1 MQAGSGP
8 SGARGLA
15 PSRGGAGPGRCESGP
30 GGARTRTLARAARR
44 GGGRGAAAAEPEGGE
59 AGGGEEER
67 RRGGTRRRCGGGSS
81 GAESPAP
88 RCPAGLRQRR
98 RRPAPGEA
106 AGAVRAG
113 EWGAGAR
120 WARRGLPA
128 ALAGP
133 GASAAASAAQ
143 VSPGPVPTARRRPQ
157 RGARR
162 WDPAGNGVAPAGRG
176 RMTGLTPLAGWA
188 SGQGLP
194 TAPLTRRHAS
204 RSRGGLGGRAPGL
217 AGRRG
222 MASSTL
228 LSLDPA
234 ERLVAKTT
242 WGLSGQDRGK
252 RWTGSSEWE
261 LADTERA
268 NRIIK
273 TNFLPGWVRTSSH
286 LLVDRGP
293 GRPRISEV

>member
-1 MQAGSGP
+1 M
-8 SGARGLA
+8 
-15 PSRGGAGPGRCESGP
+15 
-30 GGARTRTLARAARR
+30 ARR
-44 GGGRGAAAAEPEGGE
+44 GRTRAMRERPGWGADPDFGEGGAPGRGPRAERREEAEEG
-59 AGGGEEER
+59 R
-67 RRGGTRRRCGGGSS
+67 RRGGTCRRCGGGSS

-98 RRPAPGEA
+98 RHPAPGEA

-143 VSPGPVPTARRRPQ
+143 VNPGPVPTARRRPQ

-194 TAPLTRRHAS
+194 TAPLTHRHAS

-222 MASSTL
+222 MASWTL

-234 ERLVAKTT
+234 ERLVARP
-242 WGLSGQDRGK
+242 RG
-252 RWTGSSEWE
+252 
-261 LADTERA
+261 AC
-268 NRIIK
+268 
-273 TNFLPGWVRTSSH
+273 
-286 LLVDRGP
+286 P
-293 GRPRISEV
+293 GRTRESGGPDLQSGNLQIPKGQIGL